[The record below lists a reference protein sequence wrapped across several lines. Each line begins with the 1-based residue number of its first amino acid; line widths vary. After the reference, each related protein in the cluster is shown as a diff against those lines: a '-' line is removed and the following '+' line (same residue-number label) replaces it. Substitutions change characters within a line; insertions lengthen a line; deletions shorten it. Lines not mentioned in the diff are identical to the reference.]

1 MKKIIANGIEVELI
15 DGELIVEP
23 EEYQERFDEMLQN
36 PTPIGGTYYPP
47 TNTLLAAY
55 NVMKNMFFDEEPDV
69 EVIGELEEIPYEE
82 GIIY

>member
-15 DGELIVEP
+15 DDELIVEP

-55 NVMKNMFFDEEPDV
+55 NVMKNMFFDKEPDV

>member
-23 EEYQERFDEMLQN
+23 EEYQEQFDELLQRQE
-36 PTPIGGTYYPP
+36 PIGGTYYPP
-47 TNTLLAAY
+47 TNTLLVAY
-55 NVMKNMFFDEEPDV
+55 NVMKNMFFDEEVDV

-82 GIIY
+82 DIIY

>member
-23 EEYQERFDEMLQN
+23 EDYQEQFDEMLRHQ
-36 PTPIGGTYYPP
+36 TPMGGTYYPP

-55 NVMKNMFFDEEPDV
+55 NVMKNMFFDTEVDV

-82 GIIY
+82 GFIY